1 MTTSQEIPMK
11 GGPLARYE
19 QGVIDRI
26 NNFNDPHQEWRRLCS
41 ELLGTFLL
49 VLVAAGAGM
58 MVQMAASNTLVQTEV
73 PDDKRGRVMSF
84 YTMAFFG
91 MMPLG
96 SLAGGVLGARLGA
109 PATVTGGGRVTLPMT
124 STTETALAD

>member
-1 MTTSQEIPMK
+1 MK

-58 MVQMAASNTLVQTEV
+58 MGHASPEKSVAKRPSWPRPDGYGHHLVH
-73 PDDKRGRVMSF
+73 G
-84 YTMAFFG
+84 
-91 MMPLG
+91 
-96 SLAGGVLGARLGA
+96 
-109 PATVTGGGRVTLPMT
+109 
-124 STTETALAD
+124 